1 MMHQRIMSLRAMA
14 RHSVNLG
21 MASVSLLCA
30 ACGASPEPDWEADV
44 ETREQDLQNSQ
55 GQNPFS
61 AFSTVVAYDG
71 NVGVTSSLDPAV
83 CWKKQGYVVL
93 YRNSS
98 NKIAMLATDTTGAPP
113 ALNGGDYRS
122 SLPYQWKGIS
132 NFNSRPAC
140 VNLDPV
146 DTNTNPAYKMVVA
159 GRTTNNKFAVTKS
172 VQVADVGSAHLA
184 TPSPEETNP
193 WSHVSDDTYAG
204 GPALAA
210 GKGKVVISGIRAS
223 DKRLISYT
231 RSLSNFDSGS
241 WSGPYEAGVLPAG
254 WTATGTPAIAM
265 TGAGVNTF
273 TVVVR
278 ATNGSQSKFFFTY
291 FGGTGYGVILPDHW
305 IDLSVTNPSSDP
317 ALQFSTIG
325 DSSIVPDTLTLT
337 YRRSGSLYQTSGL
350 DQGLAAGTKHNIG
363 STFVGSPAI
372 KGVRKSIEGEYLHT
386 IVGRRSDGKLSV
398 SFVEIS
404 DLPLAP

>member
-1 MMHQRIMSLRAMA
+1 MA
-14 RHSVNLG
+14 RHSVGLG
-21 MASVSLLCA
+21 MVSVSILCA
-30 ACGASPEPDWEADV
+30 ACGASPESDWDAEVD
-44 ETREQDLQNSQ
+44 THEQDLQNSQ

-61 AFSTVVAYDG
+61 AFGTVVTYNG
-71 NVGVTSSLDPAV
+71 NVSVTSSDDPAV

-98 NKIAMLATDTTGAPP
+98 NKISMLATDTSGAPP

-122 SLPYQWKGIS
+122 SLPYQWKGLV

-159 GRTTNNKFAVTKS
+159 GRSTSNKFAFTKS

-193 WSHVSDDTYAG
+193 WSYVSDDTYAG

-210 GKGKVVISGIRAS
+210 GKGMVVISGIRAS

-231 RSLSNFDSGS
+231 RSLSSFDSGS
-241 WSGPYEAGVLPAG
+241 WSGPFAAGVLPAG

-278 ATNGSQSKFFFTY
+278 ATNGNQSKFFFTY
-291 FGGTGYGVILPDHW
+291 FGGTAYGVILPDHW
-305 IDLSVTNPSSDP
+305 IALSVTNPSSDP
-317 ALQFSTIG
+317 ALQFSTLG
-325 DSSIVPDTLTLT
+325 NPATVPDTLTLT
-337 YRRSGSLYQTSGL
+337 YRQGGSLFQTSGL

-372 KGVRKSIEGEYLHT
+372 KGVRKTIQGEYLHT

-398 SFVEIS
+398 SFVEVS